1 MSFSCSRKGVS
12 LAEVV
17 LTSFLVFMVL
27 GVIAALVRQYREV
40 SAHSRLQDASLRSA
54 LGLQQVANEA
64 KEATAMITPPPG
76 AGGIF
81 SSVEFDRIDPND
93 TTRFPSPVPS
103 PLPLTYDPRGPL
115 MRVRYTLDAGEL
127 VRFVQV
133 GASVSRQLIAENAL
147 GFTAENQG
155 SALKL
160 TLRVREDKRQKV
172 YEALSVVEK

>member
-1 MSFSCSRKGVS
+1 M
-12 LAEVV
+12 AEVM

-27 GVIAALVRQYREV
+27 GAIAALVRQYREV
-40 SAHSRLQDASLRSA
+40 TAHSRLHDASLRSA

-64 KEATAMITPPPG
+64 REAMVIITPPPG
-76 AGGIF
+76 VGGVF

-133 GASVSRQLIAENAL
+133 GTSVSRQLMAENAL

-155 SALKL
+155 TSLKL

-172 YEALSVVEK
+172 YETFSVVGK